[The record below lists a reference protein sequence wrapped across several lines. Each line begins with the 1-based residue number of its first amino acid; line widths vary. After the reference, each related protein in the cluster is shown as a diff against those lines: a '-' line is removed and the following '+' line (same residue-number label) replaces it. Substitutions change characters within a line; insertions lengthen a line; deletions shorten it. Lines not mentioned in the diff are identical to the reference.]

1 MKKPATQICPF
12 GWVENGFRPP
22 NGHIRRSPHKKYSQ
36 GTTFSR
42 RTLMWVCRHL
52 GVKFFHK
59 SWNDGE
65 GSRPGACS
73 QKTVV
78 LGFWGGLDLLVRLC
92 EFVIRLRS
100 AAGVPAFKGLP
111 RWDPVSDWPSF
122 EAESE
127 LWLRGLVWNLPS
139 SSSL

>member
-1 MKKPATQICPF
+1 
-12 GWVENGFRPP
+12 
-22 NGHIRRSPHKKYSQ
+22 
-36 GTTFSR
+36 
-42 RTLMWVCRHL
+42 MWVCRHL
-52 GVKFFHK
+52 GVEFFHK
-59 SWNDGE
+59 SWNDGVLALV
-65 GSRPGACS
+65 PKKYCS
-73 QKTVV
+73 WI
-78 LGFWGGLDLLVRLC
+78 WGGLGFLVRLC

-122 EAESE
+122 EAESV